1 MRLSFLLSLLPLVAA
16 SPAGKRAEP
25 APILS
30 ARSETKDIIADKYI
44 VKFKEG
50 SSLAGLEE
58 AFESV
63 GEKPDTVY
71 SEGVFIGF
79 AGKMSSLTLEAVR
92 QHPDVE
98 YIEQAS
104 LMSAQG
110 YITQG
115 RSSWGPARISH
126 RKPNSN
132 QYNYDESAGEGTCS
146 YIIDSGIDADHP
158 EFEGRAT
165 DLGRWGPGPD
175 HDDCLHGTHV
185 AGIIGSKTYGVAKK
199 TQLFGLKVL
208 SYSAQDGGGGGGG
221 GGCLGDN
228 SDIIAGVNAV
238 AKDAAKRHCPNGVFV
253 NMSLGGGYS
262 RALNDAVDNLAGR
275 GIFVAVAAGNKNK
288 DASGVSPASAKNV
301 CCVGGTDS
309 SDHRYVDSNY
319 GANVDVAA
327 PGVVVLSTFPNGRTG
342 YMTGTSMATPHVA
355 GLAAYLAAKDGVSGP
370 DICSTIQ
377 DSATANAI
385 VDQVRGTKNLIA
397 FNGNPRG

>member
-1 MRLSFLLSLLPLVAA
+1 MRLSFLISLLPLVAA

-25 APILS
+25 APVLSS
-30 ARSETKDIIADKYI
+30 ARGDNKDIIADKYI
-44 VKFKEG
+44 VKFKDG
-50 SSLAGLEE
+50 SPLALLKE
-58 AFESV
+58 AFELLD
-63 GEKPDTVY
+63 EKPTTVY

-79 AGKMSSLTLEAVR
+79 AGKMSGLALEAIR
-92 QHPDVE
+92 HHPDVE

-110 YITQG
+110 YVTQG
-115 RSSWGPARISH
+115 YSSWGPARISH
-126 RKPNSN
+126 RKSGSN

-165 DLGRWGPGPD
+165 DLGHWGSGPD

-199 TQLFGLKVL
+199 TKLFGLKVL
-208 SYSAQDGGGGGGG
+208 SYSEQDG

-238 AKDAAKRHCPNGVFV
+238 ANDAAKRRCPNGVIV

-262 RALNDAVDNLAGR
+262 RALNDAVDNLARR

-319 GANVDVAA
+319 GANVAVAA

-355 GLAAYLAAKDGVSGP
+355 GLAAYLAAKDGISGP
-370 DICSTIQ
+370 GICSTIQ
-377 DSATANAI
+377 ESATANAI
-385 VDQVRGTKNLIA
+385 VDQIRGTKNLIA